1 MRTLKLILGALVAL
15 LAVATGLVVT
25 FLFVVAGF
33 VLALGSRLFGR
44 PVGTVR
50 MRWQGPGLRRVKQV
64 PAGDVT
70 VTDVTVTEVV
80 EAPKAI
86 TGAPPPTS

>member
-1 MRTLKLILGALVAL
+1 MRTLKLILGAMVAL
-15 LAVATGLVVT
+15 LAVTAGLVVT

-33 VLALGSRLFGR
+33 VLALGSRLVGR

-50 MRWQGPGLRRVKQV
+50 VRWRGPELRRVKQV

-86 TGAPPPTS
+86 TGAPPPPR